1 MIIRNIEKSDIRRL
15 LEIYSYY
22 VLNTAVSYE
31 YVTPTADE
39 FERRIDE
46 ILSSGLPYLI
56 AEDNGI
62 ILGYCYAH
70 KFHSRE
76 AYKKCVE
83 TTVYIDKSARKSGI
97 GRALYSELENRLS
110 KSGITNLY
118 ACVAYIEN
126 EDEYLTHDS
135 VLFHQKMGFEI
146 CGHLHRC
153 GIKFDR
159 YYDMLYMEKIMS
171 TR

>member
-1 MIIRNIEKSDIRRL
+1 MIIRDIKKSDIKRL
-15 LEIYSYY
+15 IEIYSHY

-31 YVTPTADE
+31 YDTPTFEE
-39 FERRIDE
+39 FEKRVLD
-46 ILSSGLPYLI
+46 ILATPLPYLV
-56 AEDNGI
+56 AEEDGR

-70 KFHSRE
+70 RFHERK

-83 TTVYIDKSARKSGI
+83 TTVYIDKDLRKSGI
-97 GRALYSELENRLS
+97 GRALYAELEKRLKALS
-110 KSGITNLY
+110 IKNLY
-118 ACVAYIEN
+118 ACVAYIEA

-146 CGHLHRC
+146 CGHLHKC

-159 YYDMLYMEKIMS
+159 WYDMLYMEKII
-171 TR
+171 

>member
-1 MIIRNIEKSDIRRL
+1 MIIRDIKKSDIKRL
-15 LEIYSYY
+15 LEIYSHY

-31 YVTPTADE
+31 YDTPTAEE

-46 ILSSGLPYLI
+46 ISATSLPYLV
-56 AEDNGI
+56 AEEDGK

-70 KFHSRE
+70 RFHERK
-76 AYKKCVE
+76 AYQKCVE
-83 TTVYIDKSARKSGI
+83 TTVYIDKSLRKSGI
-97 GRALYSELENRLS
+97 GRALYAELEKRLKALS
-110 KSGITNLY
+110 IKNLY
-118 ACVAYIEN
+118 ACVAYIET

-146 CGHLHRC
+146 CGHLHKC

-159 YYDMLYMEKIMS
+159 WYDMLYMEKII
-171 TR
+171 